1 MQYGEIIDDYYDMI
15 LGFWENGF
23 TLRKRDVSLHT
34 MTDEGTKVQ
43 DTLLTIAETAKK
55 LGVNLYDYLFDRV
68 SKTYAMPSLADVIRE
83 RSGQVDARV

>member
-1 MQYGEIIDDYYDMI
+1 
-15 LGFWENGF
+15 
-23 TLRKRDVSLHT
+23 

-68 SKTYAMPSLADVIRE
+68 SGTYALPSLADVIRE
-83 RSGQVDARV
+83 RSGQAAEGA